1 MKAMP
6 MILTLFVFSLLLT
19 SCNAREDVQHVS
31 PEKMTEYVKAAIR
44 EEISFVSVDGSED
57 TEVMTYLYRLDDRNV
72 TFEVTSVISALGL
85 DGSRF
90 GNYKEEIYVY
100 YEEGIAE
107 SEFYISERQR
117 IGAEM
122 NIQEVGVDFSLA
134 QINEHNYKDIDKLA
148 RYAIALDNLYGF
160 DERKPD
166 RVLHITLGALS
177 FKGPG
182 NAIEGPEFSTCQK
195 ERLKYDDVYDSIL
208 NAYLKQLVAFD
219 GIDES
224 IPQDIWERY
233 NK

>member
-31 PEKMTEYVKAAIR
+31 PEKMTEYVKTVIR
-44 EEISFVSVDGSED
+44 EAISFVSVDGSED

-100 YEEGIAE
+100 YEECIAE
-107 SEFYISERQR
+107 SAFYKSERLR
-117 IGAEM
+117 IGNEL
-122 NIQEVGVDFSLA
+122 NIHEEDRNFSLA
-134 QINEHNYKDIDKLA
+134 QISVHNYKDIEKLA
-148 RYAIALDNLYGF
+148 HYAIALDNLYGF

-166 RVLHITLGALS
+166 RALHITLGALS
-177 FKGPG
+177 FKDPG
-182 NAIEGPEFSTCQK
+182 SAIEGPAFSTYQK
-195 ERLKYDDVYDSIL
+195 GRLKYDVLYDSIL